1 MILTNDDRS
10 QKRAESGFH
19 DMNPSTDEDE
29 MASSDSHE
37 NDDDEDD
44 DDEDDSDPTA
54 QRERIRRNHV
64 WAIIS
69 LLEEQAK
76 GPYHLMVS
84 TAKQNKQKMN
94 GPKRVKVLGKI
105 TIAQWCCCCCYSG
118 GVTHKTLIGFCL
130 FFSLLLFSLV
140 TVVTNGGQ
148 YGFH

>member
-1 MILTNDDRS
+1 MIFQPTPSVCFSLSVLLETKP
-10 QKRAESGFH
+10 KRAESGFH

-37 NDDDEDD
+37 NDEED

-84 TAKQNKQKMN
+84 TNHPTHTKHNHWQIQ
-94 GPKRVKVLGKI
+94 VLADSVASRTTFLTRYWI
-105 TIAQWCCCCCYSG
+105 CF
-118 GVTHKTLIGFCL
+118 VTG
-130 FFSLLLFSLV
+130 
-140 TVVTNGGQ
+140 VTNGE
-148 YGFH
+148 

>member
-1 MILTNDDRS
+1 
-10 QKRAESGFH
+10 
-19 DMNPSTDEDE
+19 

-37 NDDDEDD
+37 NDEDD

-84 TAKQNKQKMN
+84 ARSENDWEAFAVLAK
-94 GPKRVKVLGKI
+94 
-105 TIAQWCCCCCYSG
+105 
-118 GVTHKTLIGFCL
+118 
-130 FFSLLLFSLV
+130 
-140 TVVTNGGQ
+140 
-148 YGFH
+148 

>member
-1 MILTNDDRS
+1 MTDDHFSNPLLSSRVAFVVIKQTK

-37 NDDDEDD
+37 NDEEDD

-76 GPYHLMVS
+76 GPYHLMVYPHH
-84 TAKQNKQKMN
+84 TTNTQHPTQTH
-94 GPKRVKVLGKI
+94 
-105 TIAQWCCCCCYSG
+105 TI
-118 GVTHKTLIGFCL
+118 K
-130 FFSLLLFSLV
+130 
-140 TVVTNGGQ
+140 
-148 YGFH
+148 

>member
-1 MILTNDDRS
+1 
-10 QKRAESGFH
+10 
-19 DMNPSTDEDE
+19 

-37 NDDDEDD
+37 NDDDDD

-84 TAKQNKQKMN
+84 
-94 GPKRVKVLGKI
+94 VLPTENDWEALAVLANIK
-105 TIAQWCCCCCYSG
+105 TTLSG
-118 GVTHKTLIGFCL
+118 GVTHNLLTRYWICL
-130 FFSLLLFSLV
+130 RERCTEREF
-140 TVVTNGGQ
+140 Q
-148 YGFH
+148 